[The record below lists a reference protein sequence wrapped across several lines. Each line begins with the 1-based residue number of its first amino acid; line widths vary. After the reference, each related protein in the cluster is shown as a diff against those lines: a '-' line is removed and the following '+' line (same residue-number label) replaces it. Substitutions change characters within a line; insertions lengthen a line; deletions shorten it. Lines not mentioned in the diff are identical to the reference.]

1 MSLSCGVRRASGYE
15 DTALF
20 LLMGSLFAESRELF
34 SVPYGILPV
43 GSGNLAKIRQ
53 GYALPFL
60 YAPDHDEDQ

>member
-1 MSLSCGVRRASGYE
+1 
-15 DTALF
+15 
-20 LLMGSLFAESRELF
+20 MGSLFAESRELF
-34 SVPYGILPV
+34 RVPYGILPV